1 MPSKENKKRKI
12 PNPRKREDT
21 KKKKEKFP
29 IKEWEKAKKEKKI
42 LCPMGMEYQK
52 KDDDECNNDENSEK
66 GPPTNVS
73 KMLRKLVD
81 GPKTNVITRQ

>member
-1 MPSKENKKRKI
+1 MKARYGWSDKNFTSLLQVVRDMLPEENKLPKSYYQ
-12 PNPRKREDT
+12 
-21 KKKKEKFP
+21 
-29 IKEWEKAKKEKKI
+29 EKKI